1 MDTAATTPTAPDRY
15 ELRLRNV
22 RLDVEAIPELAAEWT
37 GLPDGER
44 TSWSHT
50 WDNDMGAVENLI
62 LACRHGELTAEHE
75 RDLRELVR
83 RLGDLSAEI
92 AAMGLW
98 LPDLTEAAALPGQA
112 NLQAGRLP

>member
-1 MDTAATTPTAPDRY
+1 MDTAATTPITPDRN

-22 RLDVEAIPELAAEWT
+22 RLDLEAIPELAAEWA
-37 GLPDGER
+37 GLTDGER
-44 TSWSHT
+44 ASWSHT

-62 LACRHGELTAEHE
+62 FACRRGELTTEHE

-83 RLGDLSAEI
+83 RLGELSAKI

-98 LPDLTEAAALPGQA
+98 LPDLADLAAPAGQA
-112 NLQAGRLP
+112 SRRARQLL

>member
-1 MDTAATTPTAPDRY
+1 MDTAATTPISPDRN

-22 RLDVEAIPELAAEWT
+22 RLDVEAIPELAAEWA

-44 TSWSHT
+44 ASWSHT

-62 LACRHGELTAEHE
+62 LAYRRGELTTEQE
-75 RDLRELVR
+75 RDLRDLVR
-83 RLGDLSAEI
+83 RLGDLSAKI

-98 LPDLTEAAALPGQA
+98 LPDLADVAAPAGQA
-112 NLQAGRLP
+112 SRQAQRLP

>member
-1 MDTAATTPTAPDRY
+1 MDTTATTPISPDRN

-22 RLDVEAIPELAAEWT
+22 RLDLEAIPELAAEWA

-44 TSWSHT
+44 ASWSHT

-62 LACRHGELTAEHE
+62 LAYRRGELTTEQACDL
-75 RDLRELVR
+75 RDLVQ
-83 RLGDLSAEI
+83 RLGDLSAKI

-98 LPDLTEAAALPGQA
+98 LPDLTDVAAPAGQA
-112 NLQAGRLP
+112 SRQAERLP